1 MRIGIDISQIAH
13 EGTGVA
19 VYVRNIVT
27 SLIAANP
34 KHEYIL
40 FGASLRK
47 RAVFRAFVSSL
58 IASKASV
65 RLVSVPIPPTIL
77 DILWNRL
84 HIVPIEWFI
93 GNVDIFWSS
102 DWTQPPLAR
111 ACGITTIHDLS
122 VLKYPGE
129 SHNVTEFRFS
139 TARVSANIVGI
150 QTRRLTLA
158 ARECRVFFCDSE
170 ATKNDAHTLLGIEP
184 DKLRVI
190 YPGFAKY
197 TV

>member
-1 MRIGIDISQIAH
+1 MKIGIDISQIAH

-19 VYVRNIVT
+19 VYVRNIVV
-27 SLIAANP
+27 SLVAANP

-40 FGASLRK
+40 FGASFRK

-58 IASKASV
+58 TASNASV

-77 DILWNRL
+77 DVLWNRL

-93 GNVDIFWSS
+93 GSVDVFWSS

-111 ACGITTIHDLS
+111 AHGITTIHDLS
-122 VLKYPGE
+122 VLKYPEE
-129 SHNVTEFRFS
+129 SHNAMELSFS
-139 TARVSANIVGI
+139 QARISANIVGI
-150 QTRRLTLA
+150 QTRRLAHA
-158 ARECRVFFCDSE
+158 ARECRAFFCDSE
-170 ATKNDAHTLLGIEP
+170 ATKNDAHTLLGIDS

-190 YPGFAKY
+190 YPGFAKH

>member
-34 KHEYIL
+34 THEYIL

-47 RAVFRAFVSSL
+47 RGVFRAFVSSL
-58 IASKASV
+58 TGSKASV
-65 RLVSVPIPPTIL
+65 KLVSVPIPPTML
-77 DILWNRL
+77 DVLWNRL
-84 HIVPIEWFI
+84 HIVPVEWFI
-93 GNVDIFWSS
+93 GHVDVFWSS
-102 DWTQPPLAR
+102 DWTQPSLAR
-111 ACGITTIHDLS
+111 ARGITTIHDLS
-122 VLKYPGE
+122 VLKYPEE
-129 SHNVTEFRFS
+129 SHNATELS
-139 TARVSANIVGI
+139 LSQARISADIVDI

-170 ATKNDAHTLLGIEP
+170 ATKNDAHTLLGIES

-190 YPGFAKY
+190 YPGFAKH